1 MTEVWRVVCV
11 NASMLSTSLKMYQVA
26 LRSPRLQKLPG
37 STCAFALWWALI
49 SVLALALKKNKD
61 MYGKYG
67 RMIRAWWTAVSII
80 FYDYLPGAAT
90 KTKASVTR

>member
-37 STCAFALWWALI
+37 STCAFALWGGVNFRAGSGLEEKQGH
-49 SVLALALKKNKD
+49 V
-61 MYGKYG
+61 
-67 RMIRAWWTAVSII
+67 RQIRQDDTCMVDGCEYYILRLPAWCGHEDEGVC
-80 FYDYLPGAAT
+80 D
-90 KTKASVTR
+90 